1 MKTIYDL
8 FETIDV
14 SGKVI
19 VIIIL
24 CIFAIALLVDVLIK
38 VKYHSIA
45 KHLES
50 RQQRRSGVFKN
61 GLLNR
66 IVQDYK
72 AASSSPYSDVNTQ
85 AIIEKTFMDDLKIL
99 LIGENMVKKS
109 IGMLI
114 VLGLLGTFIGLSISV
129 SEMVGVLLPG
139 SGSTGSLDWNFILEK
154 LGGAAQGMGAAF
166 ITSLVG
172 IAFSIVL
179 TIFFIALDCEDEKNK
194 LMVNIEEYLD
204 NVIAVAITKDKE
216 TEYTM
221 LNRILRDTFI
231 DFGNKIET
239 SLRDTVNEF
248 GNKLSNTVMDVSVT
262 SQALDNT
269 IDRFD
274 ASLATFAESIR
285 DFSEFNTNLRNNV
298 EIMDVSFIKMA
309 ESMSSSANLIKD
321 NYSAIE
327 RFSSDVK
334 TAATEMSA
342 FNQKVVDDMQSLV
355 EQVDKSV
362 YSVNKLSSV
371 MKESAETNTATI
383 DKVQETFLKSFAEV
397 NKEISTM
404 AQKTGE
410 IFSRIMM
417 DSSVEIS
424 EKLEQSITEAM
435 LGLDKIIKQF
445 DSNQK
450 ILAQT
455 IAVLPEQTMAYNRNA
470 VGQISRKLDAIKD
483 EVSRD

>member
-24 CIFAIALLVDVLIK
+24 CIFAIALLVDILIK

-274 ASLATFAESIR
+274 ASLA
-285 DFSEFNTNLRNNV
+285 
-298 EIMDVSFIKMA
+298 
-309 ESMSSSANLIKD
+309 
-321 NYSAIE
+321 
-327 RFSSDVK
+327 
-334 TAATEMSA
+334 
-342 FNQKVVDDMQSLV
+342 
-355 EQVDKSV
+355 
-362 YSVNKLSSV
+362 
-371 MKESAETNTATI
+371 
-383 DKVQETFLKSFAEV
+383 
-397 NKEISTM
+397 
-404 AQKTGE
+404 
-410 IFSRIMM
+410 
-417 DSSVEIS
+417 
-424 EKLEQSITEAM
+424 
-435 LGLDKIIKQF
+435 
-445 DSNQK
+445 
-450 ILAQT
+450 
-455 IAVLPEQTMAYNRNA
+455 
-470 VGQISRKLDAIKD
+470 
-483 EVSRD
+483 

>member
-24 CIFAIALLVDVLIK
+24 CIFAIALLVDILIK

-298 EIMDVSFIKMA
+298 
-309 ESMSSSANLIKD
+309 
-321 NYSAIE
+321 
-327 RFSSDVK
+327 
-334 TAATEMSA
+334 
-342 FNQKVVDDMQSLV
+342 
-355 EQVDKSV
+355 
-362 YSVNKLSSV
+362 
-371 MKESAETNTATI
+371 
-383 DKVQETFLKSFAEV
+383 
-397 NKEISTM
+397 
-404 AQKTGE
+404 
-410 IFSRIMM
+410 
-417 DSSVEIS
+417 
-424 EKLEQSITEAM
+424 
-435 LGLDKIIKQF
+435 
-445 DSNQK
+445 
-450 ILAQT
+450 
-455 IAVLPEQTMAYNRNA
+455 
-470 VGQISRKLDAIKD
+470 
-483 EVSRD
+483 

>member
-1 MKTIYDL
+1 MDI
-8 FETIDV
+8 
-14 SGKVI
+14 
-19 VIIIL
+19 
-24 CIFAIALLVDVLIK
+24 LIK
-38 VKYHSIA
+38 IKYHSIA

-61 GLLNR
+61 ALLNR

-85 AIIEKTFMDDLKIL
+85 AIIEKTFMDDLKL
-99 LIGENMVKKS
+99 LLVGENLVKKS

-139 SGSTGSLDWNFILEK
+139 ASSTGSLDWNFILEK

-179 TIFFIALDCEDEKNK
+179 TIFFIAMDCEDEKNK

-239 SLRDTVNEF
+239 SLKDTVNEF

-262 SQALDNT
+262 SQALDTT

-298 EIMDVSFIKMA
+298 EIMDVSFIKMS
-309 ESMSSSANLIKD
+309 ESMASSANLIKD

-327 RFSSDVK
+327 TFSTDVK
-334 TAATEMSA
+334 TAASEMSA

-362 YSVNKLSSV
+362 YSVNKLAGV
-371 MKESAETNTATI
+371 MKESAETNTNTI
-383 DKVQETFLKSFAEV
+383 NKVQETFMRSFEDV
-397 NKEISTM
+397 NREIATM

-410 IFSRIMM
+410 IFSKIMM
-417 DSSVEIS
+417 DSSMEIS
-424 EKLEQSITEAM
+424 EKLESSITEAM

-455 IAVLPEQTMAYNRNA
+455 IAALPEQTMAYNRNA
-470 VGQISRKLDAIKD
+470 VGQINRKLDSIKD
-483 EVSRD
+483 EVSK

>member
-1 MKTIYDL
+1 MNTIYELFKTID
-8 FETIDV
+8 I

-24 CIFAIALLVDVLIK
+24 CIFGIALVVDILIK
-38 VKYHSIA
+38 IKYRSIA

-61 GLLNR
+61 ALFNR

-85 AIIEKTFMDDLKIL
+85 AIIEKTFMDDLKL
-99 LIGENMVKKS
+99 LLVGENMVKKS

-129 SEMVGVLLPG
+129 SEMVGVLIPG

-154 LGGAAQGMGAAF
+154 LGGAAEGMGAAF

-179 TIFFIALDCEDEKNK
+179 TLIFIVLDCEDEKNK

-239 SLRDTVNEF
+239 SLKDTVNEF

-262 SQALDNT
+262 SQALDHT

-274 ASLATFAESIR
+274 ASLATFSESIK
-285 DFSEFNTNLRNNV
+285 DFSEFNSNLRNNV
-298 EIMDVSFIKMA
+298 EIMDVSFIKMS
-309 ESMSSSANLIKD
+309 ESMSESANLIRD

-327 RFSSDVK
+327 GFSSDVK
-334 TAATEMSA
+334 SAATEMSA

-362 YSVNKLSSV
+362 YSVNKLAAV
-371 MKESAETNTATI
+371 LKESAETNTETI

-397 NKEISTM
+397 NVEITSM

-417 DSSVEIS
+417 ESSMEIS

-455 IAVLPEQTMAYNRNA
+455 IAALPEQTMAYNRNA
-470 VGQISRKLDAIKD
+470 VGQINRKLDTIKD
-483 EVSRD
+483 EVSK